1 MATTGGIGSGQT
13 FESLNPACPSEVVG
27 SYASATTDQV
37 TTALVGA
44 RAAQEQW
51 ATYPPSERAAVIGG
65 IAHAIARQTHDFADL
80 IVREQGKP
88 TAQALVET
96 RKSVEQFHF
105 ASQLAYLSEGAT
117 YPEEERGTFAYT
129 LRVPLGVVVAITPW
143 NFPLSLPARKLAP
156 ALAVGNAVAFKP
168 SPVTPAVAELLVR
181 TCLDA
186 GLPSGLLPL
195 VHGDDPE
202 AMACLVGHPYV
213 RAVTFTGSNAV
224 GSRLRRTTHEHSR
237 VQFELGGHNAAV
249 VTVDADL
256 QAAARDVAAAGFGQT
271 GQTCTATDIVM
282 VERPVLAEFTEL
294 LASRVSQLVAGPG
307 DREGVNVGPLAT
319 PALRDRI
326 NRLVDDAKARGA
338 RVLAEGRVADDVD
351 PEGYWSRPVL
361 LGGLPANDPLLTNEL
376 FGPVVSVVP
385 FDSLDEAIKLINN
398 DVHGLVSAIHTTD
411 LAAGHRFARKIA
423 CGVIKVN
430 GKTTGNGIAP
440 PFGGWKASSSGAF
453 PEGGRQAID
462 FFTDTKTIYLSY

>member
-1 MATTGGIGSGQT
+1 MAANVSSGPV
-13 FESLNPACPSEVVG
+13 FESVNPARPSEMVG
-27 SYASATTDQV
+27 RYTKATPEQV
-37 TTALVGA
+37 TTAVEIA
-44 RAAQEQW
+44 WAAQQQW
-51 ATYPPSERAAVIGG
+51 AAHTASERATVIGG
-65 IAHAIARQTHDFADL
+65 IAHAIARQTRDFIDL

-117 YPEEERGTFAYT
+117 YPEEERGTFTYT

-156 ALAVGNAVAFKP
+156 ALAVGNAVVFKP
-168 SPVTPAVAELLVR
+168 SPITPAVGELLVR
-181 TCLDA
+181 TCVDA

-195 VHGDDPE
+195 VHGDDSE

-213 RAVTFTGSNAV
+213 RAVTFTGSDAV
-224 GSRLRRTTHEHSR
+224 GSRLRRTVHEHAR

-249 VTVDADL
+249 VTGDADL
-256 QAAARDVAAAGFGQT
+256 QAAARDIAAAAFGQT
-271 GQTCTATDIVM
+271 GQTCTATDIVL
-282 VERPVLAEFTEL
+282 VERPVFAEFTEL

-307 DREGVNVGPLAT
+307 DRKGMNLGPLAI

-326 NRLVDDAKARGA
+326 DRLVDDAKARGA
-338 RVLAEGRVADDVD
+338 RVIAEGRLADDVD
-351 PEGYWSRPVL
+351 PEGYWRRPVL
-361 LGGLPANDPLLTNEL
+361 LSGLPPNDPLLTNEL
-376 FGPVVSVVP
+376 FGPVVSAVP
-385 FDSLDEAIKLINN
+385 FDSLDEAIKLIND
-398 DVHGLVSAIHTTD
+398 DVHGLVSAIHTTN
-411 LAAGHRFARKIA
+411 LAAGHRFARETA

-462 FFTDTKTIYLSY
+462 FFTDTKTIYLSF